1 MGAAVLASLNEP
13 VRLKFYYSEHLPN
26 DHSEQK
32 PYGTRVREMLDEIV
46 SASHGMVRLQV
57 IDPEPFSEDEDAAN
71 ALGLNGT
78 QQINIGTLD
87 KLH

>member
-1 MGAAVLASLNEP
+1 MLVSLNEP
-13 VRLKFYYSEHLPN
+13 VRLKFYYSERLSN
-26 DHSEQK
+26 DHPEQK

-57 IDPEPFSEDEDAAN
+57 VDPEPFSKDEDAAN

-87 KLH
+87 KQH